1 MLIHHLSFKDHS
13 LNWELR
19 NTELSRLT
27 LLVGASGV
35 GKTKILRSILS
46 LSRIASGMAQD
57 GTEWNVA
64 FTVDGGKDYQWKGKF
79 ESHGIRY
86 DIDDENDSSKRSK
99 ILTEELA
106 LNGRVIAKRNGLD
119 FSFNKK
125 QLPKLPPQQSL
136 LNLLKE
142 EELIK
147 PAYEGLKRII
157 FSDQSES
164 LREPYRV
171 NLFDA
176 NKLAKKLKTI
186 EAIRDSN
193 ERNKTKLYLCYV
205 NQKKVFGQIR
215 DRYVDI
221 FPQVEDIKVEPL
233 DVQEEGVPEFFKD
246 LPFIQIKEKGVNKW
260 VEQGVISSGMLRTLL
275 HLSEIYLCKEGTV
288 FLIDEFENSLG
299 INCIDELTNDI
310 VRSKRD
316 IQFII
321 TSHHPYIINNINPS
335 SWKLV
340 TRNASIVKTQDVSKF
355 NFSKSRHDAF
365 MQLLQLEEFQ
375 SGRA

>member
-1 MLIHHLSFKDHS
+1 MLIHHFSFKDHT

-46 LSRIASGMAQD
+46 LSRIASGAAQD
-57 GTEWNVA
+57 GTEWSVT
-64 FTVDGGKDYQWKGKF
+64 FSVDGQNKYEWKGRF
-79 ESHGIRY
+79 ESLGLRY
-86 DIDDENDSSKRSK
+86 ELDDESDSSRLSK
-99 ILTEELA
+99 ILSEELT
-106 LNGRVIAKRNGLD
+106 LNGKQIAKRNGLD
-119 FSFNKK
+119 FSFNKR
-125 QLPKLPPQQSL
+125 QLPKLPPQRSIPY
-136 LNLLKE
+136 LLKE

-157 FSDQSES
+157 LSDQTES
-164 LREPYRV
+164 LREPYQV

-176 NKLAKKLKTI
+176 GKLAKKYKSI
-186 EAIRDSN
+186 DAIRDSN
-193 ERNKTKLYLCYV
+193 ESNKTKLYLCYV
-205 NQKKVFGQIR
+205 NQKKVFNQIR
-215 DRYVDI
+215 DRYMDI
-221 FPQVEDIKVEPL
+221 FPQVEDVKVEPL
-233 DVQEEGVPEFFKD
+233 DVREEGVPEFFKD
-246 LPFIQIKEKGVNKW
+246 LPFIQIKEKGVSKW

-275 HLSEIYLCKEGTV
+275 HLSEIYLCREGTV

-310 VRSKRD
+310 IRSKRD

-335 SWKLV
+335 NWKLV
-340 TRNASIVKTQDVSKF
+340 TRNASIVRTQDVKKF
-355 NFSKSRHDAF
+355 NFSKSKHDAF

-375 SGRA
+375 SGQA